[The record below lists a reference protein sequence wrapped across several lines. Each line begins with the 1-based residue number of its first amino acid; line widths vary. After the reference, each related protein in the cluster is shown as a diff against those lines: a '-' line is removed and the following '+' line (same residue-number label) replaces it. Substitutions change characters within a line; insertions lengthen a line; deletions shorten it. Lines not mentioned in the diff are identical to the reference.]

1 MTRCPF
7 ALTTTCLLGAIAVV
21 LYSAGQDESINA
33 KVHWFLN
40 HHVDNK
46 HVRSVIEFAIVQGG
60 VYYSMLVGLA
70 HVIGYLVAVYLFR
83 VSHAVAGKSLL
94 AIVGALSCL
103 AVGIAMTRRFELSLG
118 PSNKILSAATT
129 ESGSVKRLS
138 R

>member
-40 HHVDNK
+40 HHVKNK

-70 HVIGYLVAVYLFR
+70 HVIGYLVAVNLFR

-94 AIVGALSCL
+94 AIVGVLACL
-103 AVGIAMTRRFELSLG
+103 VVGMATTRRFEFFLR